1 MYSSAGEDSDVVS
14 QAVLGS
20 NVEILEE
27 MSSWAKVRTNDQYT
41 GWMRLQDA
49 RPFPSHRSGYATSGQ
64 LAQVSSVTANLYRE
78 TDVTLHRPLLTIS
91 FETRLEIVG
100 QGHVDGD
107 GWLQVRLPDQRIA
120 WIQAG
125 DVDLAPRKL
134 SIEESIA
141 LGRRFLGLTYLWG
154 GRSSFGYDCS
164 GFTQMLVRSRG
175 IIMPRDADLQAA
187 WMGAVPIDRRKLR
200 AGDLLF
206 FGSDAGHI
214 THTGMFIGLGQFIH
228 DTTYGHPGVQI
239 SRLLNQPWTRLLVAC
254 RRIK

>member
-1 MYSSAGEDSDVVS
+1 MRFDLNVLRHQRIGSYCRRKGPSLFFLLCSATLFAAEHAVVVVPVANMYSSAGEDSDVVS

-27 MSSWAKVRTNDQYT
+27 TSSWAKVRTNDQYT

-100 QGHVDGD
+100 QGHGDGD

-134 SIEESIA
+134 SI
-141 LGRRFLGLTYLWG
+141 
-154 GRSSFGYDCS
+154 
-164 GFTQMLVRSRG
+164 
-175 IIMPRDADLQAA
+175 
-187 WMGAVPIDRRKLR
+187 
-200 AGDLLF
+200 
-206 FGSDAGHI
+206 
-214 THTGMFIGLGQFIH
+214 
-228 DTTYGHPGVQI
+228 
-239 SRLLNQPWTRLLVAC
+239 
-254 RRIK
+254 